1 MFVVEQ
7 GGLIWE
13 IKNQKKSKKP
23 FLNLTKKVHKPIIP
37 GDERGLLGLAIP
49 SNFEQNNFLYV
60 NYIDKN
66 KNTIISRINILSSHE
81 EILIQFAQPYS
92 NHNGGM
98 MAFGPDNYL
107 YIAVGDGG
115 SAGDPENNAQNL
127 GTLFG
132 SILRINVDVKEGYLI
147 PPSNPFVDV
156 KDARGEI
163 WAYGIRNPWRFSFD
177 KLTGDLYM
185 GDVGQH
191 TWEEI
196 NFQPANSQGGEN
208 YGWNHMEGMSTFED
222 FSEIQDAIS
231 PIYVYPNDANIIKVL
246 LGWDEDDTFG
256 CSVTGGYVYRGKSI
270 PSLFGHYVFGDYCTG
285 RIWSFKYQNNELSEF
300 NELTK
305 NINLANGEYTP
316 YISSLGED
324 LNGELYMIDYSGD
337 IYKIGRK

>member
-13 IKNQKKSKKP
+13 VNNQKKNKQP
-23 FLNLTKKVHKPIIP
+23 FLNLKERVHIAILP

-49 SNFEQNNFLYV
+49 FNFDQNQNIYV
-60 NYIDKN
+60 YYIDKK
-66 KNTIISRINILSSHE
+66 KNTVISRINTYSKDE

-98 MAFGPDNYL
+98 MAFGSDNYL

-115 SAGDPENNAQNL
+115 SAGDPDNNAQNL

-132 SILRINVDVKEGYLI
+132 SILRLNVDVKEGYLI
-147 PPSNPFVDV
+147 PPSNPFVNI
-156 KDARGEI
+156 KDAKNEI
-163 WAYGIRNPWRFSFD
+163 WAYGVRNPWRFSFD
-177 KLTGDLYM
+177 SLTGDLYM

-196 NFQPANSQGGEN
+196 NFQPANSNGGEN

-222 FSEIQDAIS
+222 FSEIQDSIS

-246 LGWDEDDTFG
+246 LGWDEDDTYG
-256 CSVTGGYVYRGKSI
+256 CSVTGGYVYRGKAI

-285 RIWSFKYQNNELSEF
+285 KIWSFKYQNNELSEF
-300 NELTK
+300 KDLTE
-305 NINLANGEYTP
+305 NINLANGEHTP
-316 YISSLGED
+316 YVSSFGED
-324 LNGELYMIDYSGD
+324 LNGELYIIDYSGD
-337 IYKIGRK
+337 IYKIGGK